1 MTVLPFRRRSRVLP
15 IVLAALAFGFV
26 SFVVTWA
33 FLTWPGGTIKNSAQ
47 VIRPGPAIEPID
59 GDTVRAG
66 GKVYRLV
73 GFDTPERG
81 YLAKCDD
88 ERRRA
93 DAATARLRDLLATGQ
108 SKLEP
113 VACACRAGTE
123 GTSACNFGRLCA
135 SLSIGGRD
143 VGAILVGEGLAHPYI
158 CSATSCPKR
167 RPWC

>member
-1 MTVLPFRRRSRVLP
+1 MTVLPFRRRSGFLP
-15 IVLAALAFGFV
+15 IVLAVLAFGCV
-26 SFVVTWA
+26 SFVATWA
-33 FLTWPGGTIKNSAQ
+33 FLTWPGGTVKNSVQ
-47 VIRPGPAIEPID
+47 VIRPEPVIEPID
-59 GDTVRAG
+59 GDTVRSN

-81 YLAKCDD
+81 DLAKCDD

-93 DAATARLRDLLATGQ
+93 DAATARLRDLLATGHP
-108 SKLEP
+108 KLEP
-113 VACACRAGTE
+113 VSCACRAGTE
-123 GTSACNFGRLCA
+123 GTSACNYGRLCA